1 MSYTAPLR
9 FVVLDLHALTRNMP
23 RNEQG
28 DVDQATRKAILASII
43 KSNITAALN
52 TAETC
57 YFKATQAYQFGA
69 SSYTH
74 QALVAC
80 IDAKATLNE
89 MLAEL
94 VDN

>member
-1 MSYTAPLR
+1 MSIPLR
-9 FVVLDLHALTRNMP
+9 FVVLDLHALTKNMP
-23 RNEQG
+23 RTNG
-28 DVDQATRKAILASII
+28 DVDPLIRKAILASII
-43 KSNITAALN
+43 KSNITTALT

-57 YFKATQAYQFGA
+57 YYKAAQAYQFGA

-80 IDAKATLNE
+80 LEAKATLNE

>member
-1 MSYTAPLR
+1 MSASLR
-9 FVVLDLHALTRNMP
+9 FVVLDLHALTKNMP

-28 DVDQATRKAILASII
+28 DVDPLIRKAILASII
-43 KSNITAALN
+43 KSNLTQALT

-57 YFKATQAYQFGA
+57 YYKAQQAYQFGP

-74 QALVAC
+74 EALVAC
-80 IDAKATLNE
+80 IEAKATLNE

-94 VDN
+94 VDS

>member
-9 FVVLDLHALTRNMP
+9 FVVLDLHALTKNMP
-23 RNEQG
+23 RTNG
-28 DVDQATRKAILASII
+28 DVDPLIRKAILASII

-52 TAETC
+52 TAEAC